1 MKRLLLFAVVATL
14 FAACTQDIVVD
25 VTNPT
30 IADNTPETLVV
41 GFEDYE
47 TRIQLNEAQKT
58 VWTKGDL
65 VSVFYRS
72 DANQLWQYQG
82 ETGARTAELKRVDA
96 GAASRDMDR
105 VVVVYPYNADYYI
118 NPSTYNVQASLP
130 AVQTYLEDSYGLDGN
145 IMISS
150 SEYNQFSLKSV
161 CGWLKL
167 QLTGDGE
174 KVKSITLRGNN
185 GEQVAGELYIN
196 SADATSILASDSGAS
211 DDDSEAGGSLIFED
225 TILTEVTLDCGE
237 GVELGAEATA
247 FYIALP
253 PQIFEK
259 GLTIEIEDI
268 NALKMTKSTDKTI
281 VIERNTIQPMAMF
294 GYEGDFEKSEY
305 CLTAEFE
312 IDENYL
318 NTYVYWLYPTE
329 ETNSLVNIDYGD
341 GTFGKN
347 SMHTYPSGGNYV
359 VKYYFERPITEI
371 THSAFTSSAIKSIII
386 PNEVVKIG
394 YMAFNN
400 SKLASISFEKDSK
413 ITTIEQGAFTYCRNL
428 KSISLPNTVTEIGDC
443 VFAGCEKLEE
453 ILSHGAKYVN
463 NLFGLLCE
471 HNTSPYKVVACP
483 SGYVKDELVCGG
495 LYTKLSWGAFAYG
508 NIKYVDIWI
517 QDIDQYN
524 FIYDDVLEGVNLTRT
539 TTIANDVLSYC
550 SKLKELSLPIVTSI
564 GSSSFCHNDSLE
576 TIEFGSDSLSELTTI
591 ANDNVCLH
599 TVHLASGIMSIVDSF
614 NSWAAITEVYCKAVT
629 PPALTNSFNSMVAP
643 TIYVPAE
650 SVNGY
655 KTAESWKEFAD
666 YIVGYNF
673 ETGEVV
679 EGYGID
685 DSNLD
690 HNKYLTYVANHS
702 YLLDFEREN
711 YYYWDTYFE
720 HNVNG
725 IMVAEYKFQLAA
737 TQNYTIQYI
746 SDDYIYIEGNKL
758 YVYSESYYNHYDE
771 RERRYNTIDLT
782 TIGIQPTDLIVLRV
796 DAANNVVTINDQEIS
811 FNKIGAAMS
820 SKYIFSAYDSVSD
833 EGHAYYYDGMI
844 DGAKLYYAKG
854 WDSNGYLTYLGCAS
868 TDINDKTGNL
878 EACWRAK
885 YYNGKIVE
893 TTTFA
898 NDRYVEDYVPLGMG
912 NM

>member
-614 NSWAAITEVYCKAVT
+614 NSCAAITEVYCKAVT